1 MNTRPTTDRV
11 REALFSMLQGRGLL
25 DGAAVLDLYAGTG
38 ALGIEALSRG
48 AALATFVE
56 RERDALRALDQNIE
70 ALGLSSVVTVHRCPV
85 DRALGRLAGGTG
97 FTLVFLDP
105 PYVDAAAAARHLGGM
120 CGVIDPLATVVFEH
134 SSRDAAVPAPQGF
147 DCTDSRVYGDTQVSF
162 FVRALPAEI
171 GHPIE

>member
-25 DGAAVLDLYAGTG
+25 DGATVLDLYAGTG

-48 AALATFVE
+48 AAHATFVE
-56 RERDALRALDQNIE
+56 RERDALRALEQNIQ
-70 ALGLSSVVTVHRCPV
+70 ALELSALTTVHRCPV
-85 DRALGRLAGGTG
+85 DRAFGRMPRGTG

-105 PYVDAAAAARHLGGM
+105 PYADAAAAAVHLGAMGP
-120 CGVIDPLATVVFEH
+120 VIAPSATVVFEH
-134 SSRDAAVPAPQGF
+134 SSRDAVPAPAGF

-162 FVRALPAEI
+162 FARTAPAEI
-171 GHPIE
+171 AGSSE